1 MVVANGHAGKA
12 YFSFDAGECLNVD
25 YNLNNKEYISV
36 FIVYSMHDHVTFFNG
51 LWGNENGGNDKYI
64 AFLHLS
70 PIPGHLLI
78 GSGNTLTTLESFP
91 SKAHPV
97 NKR

>member
-1 MVVANGHAGKA
+1 MVVAHGHAGNA
-12 YFSFDAGECLNVD
+12 YFSFNYGECLNVD

-64 AFLHLS
+64 W
-70 PIPGHLLI
+70 LLNI
-78 GSGNTLTTLESFP
+78 YPQYLDIYS
-91 SKAHPV
+91 
-97 NKR
+97 